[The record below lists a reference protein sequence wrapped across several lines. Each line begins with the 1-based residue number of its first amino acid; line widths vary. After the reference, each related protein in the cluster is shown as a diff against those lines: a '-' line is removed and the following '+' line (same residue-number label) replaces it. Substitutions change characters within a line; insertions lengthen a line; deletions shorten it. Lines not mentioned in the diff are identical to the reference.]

1 MTEHASRTPR
11 RTTRLLLVLAGTLAG
26 LLLAEGVVRVS
37 GAAPE
42 VSLIREGRFRLS
54 ANPALGYEPVPR
66 YEYRGPV
73 TSFHDYSGKS
83 NALGFRDVEHTTT
96 KPPGTLR
103 LVVLGDSVAAGQ
115 GVSRLEDTFPRR
127 LEDGLTTA
135 GLPAEVVSLAVSGYD
150 TGQEVAMLADRGLA
164 IEPDRVILA
173 YCLNDRQRSDG
184 GILET
189 LEERE
194 RSAGG
199 RVRARYHPL
208 LVESAL
214 YRLLRHR
221 LGGSPEAETER
232 NEASQPEAFAQLG
245 RMAGAHGF
253 SVLVVIFPRF
263 GRLGSYPEDWAGEHE
278 RVRELARAQGFE
290 VLDLLPAFE
299 RCRERASEPLA
310 LDSYHPTAAGHACAA
325 RAVTEHLVRRGG

>member
-1 MTEHASRTPR
+1 MTERAS
-11 RTTRLLLVLAGTLAG
+11 RTTRLLLILAGILAG

-37 GAAPE
+37 GTAPE

-83 NALGFRDVEHTTT
+83 NALGFRDVEHAAV

-115 GVSRLEDTFPRR
+115 GVARLEDTFPRR
-127 LEDGLTTA
+127 LEAGLTTA
-135 GLPAEVVSLAVSGYD
+135 GLAVEVVSLAVSGYD
-150 TGQEVAMLADRGLA
+150 TGQEVAMLADRGLPL
-164 IEPDRVILA
+164 EPDRVILA
-173 YCLNDRQRSDG
+173 YCLNDRGRSDG
-184 GILET
+184 GILAA
-189 LEERE
+189 LRQRE
-194 RSAGG
+194 QRAGG
-199 RVRARYHPL
+199 QVSARYHPV
-208 LVESAL
+208 LVRSAL

-221 LGGSPEAETER
+221 LGGPPEVGTER
-232 NEASQPEAFAQLG
+232 DGDSQPEAFAQLG
-245 RMAGAHGF
+245 RMADEHDF
-253 SVLVVIFPRF
+253 SVLVVIFPHF
-263 GRLGSYPEDWAGEHE
+263 GQWGSYSEEWAREHQ
-278 RVRELARAQGFE
+278 RVRELARSQSFE

-310 LDSYHPTAAGHACAA
+310 LDRFHPTAAGHACAA
-325 RAVTEHLVRRGG
+325 RAVTEYLVRRGG

>member
-1 MTEHASRTPR
+1 M
-11 RTTRLLLVLAGTLAG
+11 AGILTG

-37 GAAPE
+37 GTAPE

-73 TSFHDYSGKS
+73 TSFHDYSGRS
-83 NALGFRDVEHTTT
+83 NALGFRDVEHAAV
-96 KPPGTLR
+96 KVPGTLR

-115 GVSRLEDTFPRR
+115 GVARLEDIFPRR
-127 LEDGLTTA
+127 LEDDLTTA

-164 IEPDRVILA
+164 FEPDRVILA

-194 RSAGG
+194 RNAAGQ
-199 RVRARYHPL
+199 VRARYHPV

-221 LGGSPEAETER
+221 LGGAPKAGAER
-232 NEASQPEAFAQLG
+232 KGASQPEAFAQLG

-263 GRLGSYPEDWAGEHE
+263 GEWGNYPEEWAREHE
-278 RVRELARAQGFE
+278 RVRRMADAEGFE

-310 LDSYHPTAAGHACAA
+310 LDRYHPTAVGHACAA
-325 RAVTEHLVRRGG
+325 RAVTEHLVRRGW